1 MPAKNR
7 SYTAEAL
14 RGQAQMKQLRQTVN
28 QIQSKIGA
36 RIFEAASKYFY
47 LIGLKHRILMI

>member
-36 RIFEAASKYFY
+36 RIFEAATK
-47 LIGLKHRILMI
+47 

>member
-7 SYTAEAL
+7 SYTAESL

-36 RIFEAASKYFY
+36 RIFEAASK
-47 LIGLKHRILMI
+47 